1 MTELFESTIDHSTL
15 CRLTAEW
22 ALKPP
27 GADWLAL
34 YEYQSFASQEFPDV
48 LTYSPAGTTLYEI
61 KTSHA
66 DFLADQKK
74 EARIL
79 RARCGA
85 YSGIYTDVQ
94 DIRNR
99 FRKKTDALYVD
110 KRFTRK
116 LDKIETFCNYYVSE
130 DKSYQQ
136 APHLGQRRYY
146 VCEPGVIKEAEV
158 PKSWGLIYFEKNK
171 FRTIMKSDRWKSD
184 MRTERDLI
192 AHALRRYTSGNSTGI
207 MVRIY
212 EVNNGA
218 FKVEQRVQ
226 I

>member
-1 MTELFESTIDHSTL
+1 MADLFESMIDHSTL

-22 ALKPP
+22 TLKPP

-48 LTYSPAGTTLYEI
+48 LAYSPAGTTLYEI

-74 EARIL
+74 EARVL
-79 RARCGA
+79 RARCSA
-85 YSGIYTDVQ
+85 YSGIYTEIH

-99 FRKKTDALYVD
+99 FGNKTEALYVD
-110 KRFTRK
+110 KRFTRR
-116 LDKIETFCNYYVSE
+116 LDKIEVFCNYYISE

-146 VCEPGVIKEAEV
+146 VCEPGVIKESEL
-158 PKSWGLIYFEKNK
+158 PNGWGLIYFEKNK
-171 FRTIMKSDRWKSD
+171 FRTVRKSDHWKPD

-192 AHALRRYTSGNSTGI
+192 ANALRRHSSGDSTGI
-207 MVRIY
+207 MVRTYGVDDGVIKA
-212 EVNNGA
+212 G
-218 FKVEQRVQ
+218 Q
-226 I
+226 